1 MIRYNQRG
9 DLGNQLSRL
18 EHQSEEHPTF
28 FSFLQRLSEKRKTGG
43 ALIPCSQLQK
53 IRRGSEKL
61 MNMQKIYYDMAEKLR
76 PYAEPYMDKLS
87 KEAVNSAIRAG
98 EPSIAIGDY
107 LAEAWLHKSAPK
119 ELLIEA
125 YNLLEPY
132 ECGDIHDDIADDLGL
147 PRKVDP
153 LDE

>member
-1 MIRYNQRG
+1 
-9 DLGNQLSRL
+9 
-18 EHQSEEHPTF
+18 
-28 FSFLQRLSEKRKTGG
+28 
-43 ALIPCSQLQK
+43 
-53 IRRGSEKL
+53 
-61 MNMQKIYYDMAEKLR
+61 MNMMKICYDMVEKLR

-132 ECGDIHDDIADDLGL
+132 ECDIADDLGV